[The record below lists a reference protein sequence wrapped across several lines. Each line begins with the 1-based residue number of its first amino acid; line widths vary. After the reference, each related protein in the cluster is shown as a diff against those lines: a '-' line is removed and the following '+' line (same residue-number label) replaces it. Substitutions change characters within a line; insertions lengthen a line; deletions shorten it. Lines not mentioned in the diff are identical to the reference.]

1 MMQEST
7 LTQIPNGHNPYHRI
21 KDLWKKHGELI
32 AALTGG
38 GLTLVAYLLGLMN
51 VPYNWILYPA
61 AYLIGGYFKTRQ
73 GISDTIRTRQLNVEL
88 LMITAAIGAA
98 CINHWLE
105 GAILI
110 FIFALSGALETYSTA
125 KSTNAL
131 SALMNL
137 QPEVA
142 RLVSNGNETMIS
154 VNKIQPGDIV
164 LIKPGERIPADSLI
178 INGETTVNE
187 ATMTGESVPVYKKNG
202 EKLMAGT
209 MNLDGSVYARVTE
222 RNSDSLFSKIL
233 ELVQSAQKE
242 KAPTQLFIDR
252 FEKTYVKIV
261 LVTTALMLF
270 APHFLFGWSWSETIY
285 RAMVL
290 LVVASPCALVAST
303 TPAVLSAVAYGA
315 RRGILI
321 KGGVHLEQ
329 LAMVKVI
336 AFDKTGT
343 ITNGTPEVTRF
354 INMSDKD
361 NARVLNHIA
370 AIENQSSHP
379 LGKAIVAYAGKVS
392 NDMALPQVEGI
403 KVQPGYGVTGRVCN
417 VVYKIGKAEMMDA
430 AAMKQ
435 FHDANQSF
443 VNSDASETLVYI
455 ASEGKIIGAFALKDQ
470 IRDSAVAAIKA
481 LKSYGIKTVMITGD
495 HARTAAAVQ
504 KESGVSSYIANCLPE
519 NKAIEIK
526 RLTKRY
532 GHVAMCGD
540 GINDT
545 PALAQASVG
554 LAMGAGNDAALET
567 ADIILMKNDLTKIAD
582 AVHLSRK
589 MSRIVKTNIFFA
601 MTMIAFLIAVN
612 FLQFL
617 TMPFGVVGHEGSTIL
632 VILNGLRLL
641 RG

>member
-7 LTQIPNGHNPYHRI
+7 LTQIPNGHNPYQRI

-51 VPYNWILYPA
+51 VSYNWVLYPA

-142 RLVSNGNETMIS
+142 RLVANGNETMVS
-154 VNKIQPGDIV
+154 VTKIQPSDIV
-164 LIKPGERIPADSLI
+164 LIKPGERIPADGVI

-187 ATMTGESVPVYKKNG
+187 ATMTGESVPVYKKSG

-209 MNLDGSVYARVTE
+209 MNLDGSVYARVTQ

-261 LVTTALMLF
+261 LITTAFMLF

-321 KGGVHLEQ
+321 KGGIHLEQ
-329 LAMVKVI
+329 LAMIKVI

-343 ITNGTPEVTRF
+343 ITKGTPEVTRF

-361 NARVLNHIA
+361 DLLFLNHIA

-379 LGKAIVAYAGKVS
+379 LGKAIVAYAEKAS
-392 NDMALPQVEGI
+392 NDMTLPPVESI
-403 KVQPGYGVTGRVCN
+403 KVQPGYGVAGRVDN
-417 VVYKIGKAEMMDA
+417 VDYKIGKTEMMDPV
-430 AAMKQ
+430 AMQQ
-435 FHDANQSF
+435 FNDANQSF
-443 VNSDASETLVYI
+443 GSDASETLVYI
-455 ASEGKIIGAFALKDQ
+455 ASGEKVIGAFALKDQ
-470 IRDSAVAAIKA
+470 IRDSAVAAIKS

-495 HARTAAAVQ
+495 NERTAAAVQ

-526 RLTKRY
+526 RLNKNY

-601 MTMIAFLIAVN
+601 MAMIAFLIAVN

>member
-1 MMQEST
+1 MMQEAK
-7 LTQIPNGHNPYHRI
+7 LAQLPNGRSSFTHINE
-21 KDLWKKHGELI
+21 LWKKHGELI
-32 AALTGG
+32 AALSG
-38 GLTLVAYLLGLMN
+38 GLLTLAAYVLGLMA
-51 VPYNWILYPA
+51 VPFCWILYPA
-61 AYLIGGYFKTRQ
+61 AYLIGGYFKARE
-73 GISDTIRTRQLNVEL
+73 GISETIKTRQLNVEL
-88 LMITAAIGAA
+88 LMVTAAIGAA
-98 CINHWLE
+98 CIGHWLE

-142 RLVSNGNETMIS
+142 RLVSNNQETMIS
-154 VNKIQPGDIV
+154 VTKIQPGDTIH
-164 LIKPGERIPADSLI
+164 IQPGERIPADGI
-178 INGETTVNE
+178 VINGETSVNE
-187 ATMTGESVPVYKKNG
+187 ATMTGESIPVYKKIG
-202 EKLMAGT
+202 EALMAGT
-209 MNLDGSVYARVTE
+209 MNIDGSVYVRVTKK
-222 RNSDSLFSKIL
+222 SGDSLFSKIL

-252 FEKTYVKIV
+252 FERTYVKIV
-261 LVTTALMLF
+261 LLTTGLMLF

-303 TPAVLSAVAYGA
+303 TPAVLSSVAYGA

-329 LAMVKVI
+329 LAMIKAI

-343 ITNGTPEVTRF
+343 ITKGKPEVVRF
-354 INMSDKD
+354 INSSSLDD
-361 NARVLNHIA
+361 STFLSHVA

-379 LGKAIVAYAGKVS
+379 LGKAIVTFTANHSAPVLPIADNIKVKPGFGVIGRINQVEYMIGKQQMMDDAALQQFRKENPSYNSDESQSLVYVASGGKVVGMFS
-392 NDMALPQVEGI
+392 
-403 KVQPGYGVTGRVCN
+403 
-417 VVYKIGKAEMMDA
+417 
-430 AAMKQ
+430 
-435 FHDANQSF
+435 
-443 VNSDASETLVYI
+443 
-455 ASEGKIIGAFALKDQ
+455 LKDQ
-470 IRDSAVAAIKA
+470 IRDSAAAAIRS
-481 LKSYGIKTVMITGD
+481 LQELGIETVMLTGD
-495 HARTAAAVQ
+495 NEKTASSIQ

-519 NKAIEIK
+519 NKVVEIK
-526 RLTKRY
+526 KLNQKY
-532 GHVAMCGD
+532 GHVAMVGD

-567 ADIILMKNDLTKIAD
+567 ADIVLMKNDLSKIAE
-582 AVHLSRK
+582 AVRLSKK
-589 MSRIVKTNIFFA
+589 MSRIVKMNIVFA
-601 MTMIAFLIAVN
+601 MAMIAFLIAVN